1 MLFPSLLRAYNSTAC
16 YVWSPK
22 LRAKHLAAFIS
33 LWIEFL
39 DVTVRMSTL
48 SSLRPAFDLTPTL
61 ECSSFHSLLA
71 ELMDDLLFR
80 KQY

>member
-1 MLFPSLLRAYNSTAC
+1 MLFPNLLRAYNSTAR

-22 LRAKHLAAFIS
+22 LRVKHLAAFIC

-39 DVTVRMSTL
+39 YVTVRMPTL

-61 ECSSFHSLLA
+61 ECSSIHSLLA
-71 ELMDDLLFR
+71 ELMDDLLIC